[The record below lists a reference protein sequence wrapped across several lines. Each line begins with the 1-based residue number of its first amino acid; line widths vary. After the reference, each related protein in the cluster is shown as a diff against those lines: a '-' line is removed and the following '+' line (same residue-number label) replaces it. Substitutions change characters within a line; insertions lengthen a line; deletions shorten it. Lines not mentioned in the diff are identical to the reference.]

1 MKRREPD
8 EDDSALWFTLALLGL
23 TAVVAAVAW
32 HTVDGVA
39 GMLDGLRGML
49 PW

>member
-8 EDDSALWFTLALLGL
+8 EDNSALWFTLALLGL
-23 TAVVAAVAW
+23 TAVVGVVAW
-32 HTVDGVA
+32 YAVDGVA